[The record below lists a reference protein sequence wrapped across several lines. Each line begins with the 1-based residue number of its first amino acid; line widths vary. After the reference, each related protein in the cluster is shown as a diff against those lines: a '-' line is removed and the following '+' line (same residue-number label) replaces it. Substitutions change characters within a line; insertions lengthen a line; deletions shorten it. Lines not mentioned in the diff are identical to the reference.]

1 MNKTFRGKVLHKTH
15 VAKAELVSNS
25 DPLMNS
31 KNPSKRLQFDIPT
44 GRWRDGILDF
54 CIIPFHPLFFLTYC
68 WPMVALGQV
77 MTRIK
82 FNICGGSNSRTN
94 RNCPSAFYIMLTVTI
109 VNIIFQMF
117 FSGIGQTI
125 YLMFTFY
132 STMLGGGSLNAASA
146 YASLPE
152 MQKDESD
159 WAFSDDQL
167 ANFFNV
173 SDDQLANLFN
183 GTATDDAFQ
192 KMMTSQINSQVSS
205 QLSGSDE
212 PSYFLGM
219 GLFQMLVMISLYI
232 FIMVVH
238 TKTRNQI
245 RRAYSI
251 GNNMSCLGDCCCA
264 TWCGVCSICQM
275 ARHTANY
282 HTTHRARCCTTTG
295 LDEEWED
302 HDFLSVDQSAQSAP
316 RSTSPMMV

>member
-146 YASLPE
+146 YYPSATFPGDSSGGDG
-152 MQKDESD
+152 MT
-159 WAFSDDQL
+159 FSDDQF
-167 ANFFNV
+167 A
-173 SDDQLANLFN
+173 ALFN
-183 GTATDDAFQ
+183 STSFDDDAFQ
-192 KMMTSQINSQVSS
+192 KMMTSQISS
-205 QLSGSDE
+205 QSSGIDE